1 LATLI
6 TGSLAYD
13 NIMVFEGRFREH
25 ILPEQVHILN
35 ISFLVPSMRREFG
48 GCAGNIGYGLKLLG
62 GDPLV
67 MATLGEIDAQLYLD
81 RFDALGMRRDCV
93 RVLPNEYSAQAM
105 ITTDQEN
112 NQITAF
118 HPGAMMKSHLNK
130 VGDAQGIT
138 LGIVAP
144 DGPDGMREHA
154 EQFAQA
160 NIPFIFDPGQG
171 LPILSGEQLRRM
183 IELATYV
190 AVNDYEAKL
199 LSDKTGWSVADM
211 ASRVDAMVITR
222 GGEGATI
229 HHRHGEEAVPAV
241 PAERIVEPTG
251 CGDAFRSGLLYG
263 IESGL
268 DWATT
273 GRLASLMGSIKI
285 AHQGPQTYT
294 LSRAEIDDR
303 FRAAFG
309 YSFK

>member
-1 LATLI
+1 MATLI
-6 TGSLAYD
+6 CGSLAYD
-13 NIMVFEGRFREH
+13 NIMMFEGHFREH
-25 ILPEQVHILN
+25 ILPDQVHILN
-35 ISFLVPSMRREFG
+35 VSFLVPSMRREFG
-48 GCAGNIGYGLKLLG
+48 GCAGNIAYGLKLLG
-62 GDPLV
+62 GEPLI
-67 MATLGEIDAQLYLD
+67 MATLGEIDAQRYLERLD
-81 RFDALGMRRDCV
+81 SLDIRRDCV
-93 RVLPNEYSAQAM
+93 RVLPDTHTAQAM

-118 HPGAMMKSHLNK
+118 HPGAMLMSHLNR
-130 VGDAQGIT
+130 VSDAQDVT

-144 DGPDGMREHA
+144 DGAQGMCEHA

-160 NIPFIFDPGQG
+160 NIPFMFDPGQG
-171 LPILSGEQLRRM
+171 LPILDGAQLRRM

-199 LSDKTGWSVADM
+199 LSDKTGWSVTDI
-211 ASRVDAMVITR
+211 ASRVDALIITL
-222 GGEGATI
+222 GAQGATI
-229 HHRHGEEAVPAV
+229 HHRNGVETIPVV

-263 IESGL
+263 IEKGL

-294 LSRAEIDDR
+294 LNRTEIGAR
-303 FRAAFG
+303 FEVAFG
-309 YSFK
+309 YRLP